1 MTDLSRLSINQ
12 ETIKQWSLPELAEGC
27 VKAGIDKVG
36 LWRAPVQEYGVERTA
51 QLLTDAGIFVTSLCR
66 GGFFTALD
74 PAERARALDDNRAA
88 IDEAAALSTD
98 TLVLVSGGLPAGSR
112 DLPGARERIAE
123 ALAELGPYAQ
133 EQGVRLAIEPLHP
146 MFASDRCV
154 VSTLSQ
160 ALDIAERF
168 PAEQVGVVVDTY
180 HIWWDDQAAAQIAR
194 AGAGGRIHSFQL
206 ADWIT
211 RSRRAYW
218 SDGANSATE
227 ASTSAHSARWSR
239 PPASPGRSRWRSS
252 TRACGRGTAP
262 KFWRRSRPGTS
273 STPAESGC
281 EAAGQRDRKG
291 VQPFG
296 GLPGRILRRALP
308 GRDPGGSG
316 SPDEGGE
323 SERGPVLDRAPFR
336 LTGPDSLA
344 SRNRPAWTEPVRQ
357 PSWIGFGAG

>member
-12 ETIKQWSLPELAEGC
+12 ETIKQWSLPELTEGC

-51 QLLTDAGIFVTSLCR
+51 QLLTDAGISVTSLCR

-88 IDEAAALSTD
+88 IGEAAALSTD

-112 DLPGARERIAE
+112 DLHGARERIAE

-211 RSRRAYW
+211 PLPAGVLVGRGQLGDGSVDFRAFREMVEATGFTGPIEVEIFNEGLW
-218 SDGANSATE
+218 ARDGADVLAE
-227 ASTSAHSARWSR
+227 VAARYVEH
-239 PPASPGRSRWRSS
+239 
-252 TRACGRGTAP
+252 AC
-262 KFWRRSRPGTS
+262 
-273 STPAESGC
+273 
-281 EAAGQRDRKG
+281 
-291 VQPFG
+291 
-296 GLPGRILRRALP
+296 
-308 GRDPGGSG
+308 
-316 SPDEGGE
+316 
-323 SERGPVLDRAPFR
+323 
-336 LTGPDSLA
+336 
-344 SRNRPAWTEPVRQ
+344 
-357 PSWIGFGAG
+357 